1 MGKMVDALIN
11 TLGILALGFIC
22 ACLIVGGSQ
31 CLAWAFGM
39 PFDATKALAICV
51 GIVSAIILP
60 LWLALFII
68 EDILR

>member
-31 CLAWAFGM
+31 CLAWAFWH
-39 PFDATKALAICV
+39 AIRRYE
-51 GIVSAIILP
+51 GSRHLRWDSQRNNTTAMASAVHH
-60 LWLALFII
+60 
-68 EDILR
+68 